1 MRSCAFGVVSC
12 RIRLNC
18 VGILDVLNYD
28 ADTVVQQYQ
37 VLSCSLVQNCSHYI
51 INRGCCCVVNGIS
64 LSLVVLLI
72 NF

>member
-1 MRSCAFGVVSC
+1 MGSFAFGVVSC

-37 VLSCSLVQNCSHYI
+37 VLNCSLIQN
-51 INRGCCCVVNGIS
+51 RS
-64 LSLVVLLI
+64 LTTL
-72 NF
+72 

>member
-1 MRSCAFGVVSC
+1 MNLLCFVILSVDFSWTSKLMGSFAFGVVSC

-37 VLSCSLVQNCSHYI
+37 VLNCSLIQN
-51 INRGCCCVVNGIS
+51 RS
-64 LSLVVLLI
+64 LTTL
-72 NF
+72 